1 MLRFLKDQLAHGLA
15 ATTVNRR
22 LTALHQ
28 FFKYLAGETPALDE
42 WQLAWQVE
50 EHRVYLPVVS
60 R

>member
-1 MLRFLKDQLAHGLA
+1 LA

-28 FFKYLAGETPALDE
+28 FFEYLAGETQALDE